1 VEARTVFDDKVK
13 PLLDHDKDDIYKPSD
28 LEARVEMLQ
37 NCVDNRYVVYF
48 FIIMFVPI
56 ACLPIVIWGW
66 TLMKVWN
73 NFILGQHIIKALLL
87 MLAMLF
93 FLFFWSY
100 YWKII
105 FFYCHED
112 LECG

>member
-56 ACLPIVIWGW
+56 ACLPIVI
-66 TLMKVWN
+66 
-73 NFILGQHIIKALLL
+73 
-87 MLAMLF
+87 
-93 FLFFWSY
+93 
-100 YWKII
+100 
-105 FFYCHED
+105 
-112 LECG
+112 